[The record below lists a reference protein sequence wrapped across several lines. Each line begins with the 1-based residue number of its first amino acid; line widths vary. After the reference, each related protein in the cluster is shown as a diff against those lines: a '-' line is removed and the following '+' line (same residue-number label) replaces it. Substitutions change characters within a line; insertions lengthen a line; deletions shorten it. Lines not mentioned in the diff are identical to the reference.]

1 MSLLSQWWTF
11 SSGLATVWVVILLKY
26 YYSSVFRHSEVGYT
40 SPVASDYCAVS
51 AEHFLCI
58 LDKPSETSNIVRK
71 EFTEEF
77 KIELLTK
84 HNR

>member
-1 MSLLSQWWTF
+1 MVDLQF
-11 SSGLATVWVVILLKY
+11 RFGHGL
-26 YYSSVFRHSEVGYT
+26 
-40 SPVASDYCAVS
+40 ASDYCAVS
-51 AEHFLCI
+51 ADHFLCI